1 MSIRSNYMNTTG
13 LKKLSINVG
22 LMLPAVLILFFSTQ
36 PNSGAQETQLP
47 VDAGSAITTLI
58 AGKRNPLLTEP
69 DFSNH
74 AESLSNLYQA
84 NNNQLLWL
92 GENRSET
99 NIDQALTILD
109 NADEDGLD
117 PKDYD
122 ADVLKVQLQ
131 MALSIPQ
138 TAVHEL
144 AEFDTALSIALL
156 RFANDLHHGRVNPQ
170 QLSYP
175 TPFGRKAGIDIAGSI
190 KQAIDNQGLLQLP
203 QQLQPKFKQYEQLK
217 RVLAAYRKAPADKDY
232 RPLIFQKSL
241 RPGEAYPQLAELRQ
255 RLTALGA
262 LPEQDQIASAEKTYN
277 HELQEGVK
285 NFQRET
291 GLKADAIIGPETAAR
306 LNQSLAQK
314 IMQIELAMERLRWL
328 PDDIAGP
335 MIIVNIPA
343 FQLWA
348 FNSPEDTDILNMK
361 VIVGKALKNQTPV
374 LFEEMKYLEFMPYW
388 NIPKSIMDKE
398 ILPKLYND
406 FGYLQSQDIELVQ
419 RYASENAGSWDSIFD
434 DIRRG
439 RVRARQRPGKKNP
452 LGKVK
457 FIFPNKEDVYM
468 HDTSTPSLFSR
479 SRRDF
484 SHGCVRVAEAEK
496 LAEFVLN
503 NQPESSWDVTAIQQ
517 AMSGSKTRRV
527 TLKKPIPVLFFYS
540 TTFVDHNNQIHFYRD
555 IYEQDAALGKALG
568 KMPGGA
574 GGNSSLLTAKTSTPS

>member
-1 MSIRSNYMNTTG
+1 
-13 LKKLSINVG
+13 
-22 LMLPAVLILFFSTQ
+22 MLPVVLILFFSAQ
-36 PNSGAQETQLP
+36 PKSTAEEINQSEEA
-47 VDAGSAITTLI
+47 AAITTLI
-58 AGKRNPLLTEP
+58 TGKRNAMLTEP
-69 DFSNH
+69 DFSAQ
-74 AESLSNLYQA
+74 AELLGKLYQS
-84 NNNQLLWL
+84 NGNQLLWL
-92 GENRSET
+92 GKNRSET
-99 NIDQALTILD
+99 NIDQALTILG
-109 NADEDGLD
+109 NAGADGLA
-117 PKDYD
+117 PADYD
-122 ADVLKVQLQ
+122 AEVLKAHLQ

-156 RFANDLHHGRVNPQ
+156 RFTNDLHHGRVNPQ

-175 TPFGRKAGIDIAGSI
+175 TPFGNKAAIDAAHLL
-190 KQAIDNQGLLQLP
+190 KQAIDDQGLLQLP
-203 QQLQPKFKQYEQLK
+203 LQLQPKFKQYEQLK
-217 RVLAAYRKAPADKDY
+217 RVLAAYRKAPDDADYK
-232 RPLIFQKSL
+232 PLVIQKSL
-241 RPGEAYPQLAELRQ
+241 RPGEAHPQLAELRR
-255 RLTALGA
+255 RLTALGV
-262 LPEQDQIASAEKTYN
+262 LPEQDRTATADKTYN

-285 NFQRET
+285 NFQREN
-291 GLKADAIIGPETAAR
+291 GLKADAIIGSETAAR

-314 IMQIELAMERLRWL
+314 ILQIELAMERLRWL

-348 FNSPEDTDILNMK
+348 FNSPDDSDILNMK

-406 FGYLQSQDIELVQ
+406 FSYLQSQDIELVQ

-457 FIFPNKEDVYM
+457 FIFPNKEDVYL
-468 HDTSTPSLFSR
+468 HDTSTPSLFNR

-496 LAEFVLN
+496 LAEFVLT
-503 NQPESSWDVTAIQQ
+503 NQPESNWDVTAIQE

-540 TTFVDHNNQIHFYRD
+540 TTFVDRDNQIHFYRD
-555 IYEQDAALGKALG
+555 IYEQDAALEKALG
-568 KMPGGA
+568 KISGS
-574 GGNSSLLTAKTSTPS
+574 GNSSLLTAKTTSSS